1 MLITEGSV
9 ITVDKIIN
17 VYSTFTYDVVCPIS
31 LESVDVSQSFEKEKG
46 DFFLKH
52 NVYKLI
58 NVQRRLSCTVLKPL
72 LCEDLR
78 SCCRSFSTDQIQIVK
93 Q

>member
-1 MLITEGSV
+1 MLIAEGSV

-46 DFFLKH
+46 DFFLSTM
-52 NVYKLI
+52 YI
-58 NVQRRLSCTVLKPL
+58 N
-72 LCEDLR
+72 
-78 SCCRSFSTDQIQIVK
+78 
-93 Q
+93 